1 MIHLP
6 PLISDLGFILVI
18 GALVTLL
25 FKKLRQPLVLGYLIA
40 GFLVSPHVPW
50 LPTVQDKESISV
62 WAEIGVIFLLFSLG
76 LEFSFKK
83 LVKVGGSAGFTAVF
97 EVFFMVGLGYMVGR
111 IIGWNSIDSL
121 FMGGILSVSS
131 TTIIVRAFQELG
143 MKGSKFVEL
152 VFGILVV
159 EDVVAVLLLVLLPS
173 LVSNEGF
180 SVTSLLGVTTRMVFL
195 ILLWFILGIFLLPAF
210 LRKIR
215 DLLDEE
221 TTLVVAIGLCLIM
234 VIIATTAGFSPALG
248 AFVMGSLL
256 AETPEGHHIEKLFNP
271 VKNLFAAIF
280 FVSVGMMIDSK
291 VIIENWRLVALFTL
305 VTIVGKFISTYVG
318 ALMSGQSRKTSMQ
331 AGLSL
336 AQIGE
341 FSFIIASLGVTL
353 KVTSDFLY
361 PLAVAA
367 SAVTTF
373 TTPYMIKSSEAAYK
387 LSDKYFPERLKTL
400 LDNYYASVKK
410 QSGQGIGGLILSHY
424 GVKILLN
431 AVVILAII
439 FSVKRFVLVQM
450 EDHFSSSPFA
460 GAFTFL
466 ICLMV
471 SGPFFWGLV
480 QGRPANANNEERSRL
495 KALLPGIT
503 LGRVILAVLLLSVMV
518 AQFISLPIASG
529 ALAFIIVVGAFLTA
543 RYGEKLYAFFE
554 KRFVGNL
561 TENEVQEQVPSHQF
575 DPQLLP
581 WNASVEIFDLGVEST
596 GLIGRSL
603 RELSFKEKWGVT
615 IASVLRGDRQIFAPA
630 GDFVLW
636 PYDRVVCFGSEDELK
651 ELHKKIAKDQQEHRW
666 SQAVPGKYR
675 LSSFE
680 IMPDDNYDG
689 KSIRD
694 SRLREDRKVLVVG
707 VERGKEKILGPSS
720 AFHLLSG
727 DLVWVVSE

>member
-6 PLISDLGFILVI
+6 SLISDLGFILLI

-25 FKKLRQPLVLGYLIA
+25 FKKLKQPLVLGYLIA

-62 WAEIGVIFLLFSLG
+62 WSEIGVIFLLFSLG

-97 EVFFMVGLGYMVGR
+97 EVLFMVGLGYLVGR
-111 IIGWNSIDSL
+111 LIGWNSIDSL

-173 LVSNEGF
+173 LVSSEGF

-221 TTLVVAIGLCLIM
+221 TTLVVAIGLCLVM
-234 VIIATTAGFSPALG
+234 VIIATSAGFSPALG

-271 VKNLFAAIF
+271 IKNLFAAIF
-280 FVSVGMMIDSK
+280 FVSVGMMIDPK
-291 VIIENWRLVALFTL
+291 VIVDHWGLVALFTA
-305 VTIVGKFISTYVG
+305 VTIFGKFISTYLG
-318 ALMSGQSRKTSMQ
+318 ALISGQSRKTSVQ
-331 AGLSL
+331 AGMSL

-373 TTPYMIKSSEAAYK
+373 TTPYMIKSSDVVYRWSE
-387 LSDKYFPERLKTL
+387 KYVPERIRMV
-400 LDNYYASVKK
+400 LDSYNSSVKK
-410 QSGQGIGGLILSHY
+410 QSGQGVGGLVLSHY

-431 AVVILAII
+431 AVIIVAVI
-439 FSVKRFVLVQM
+439 FSVKKFVLVKM
-450 EDHFSSSPFA
+450 EDHFSSSPYA
-460 GAFTFL
+460 GAVAFL
-466 ICLMV
+466 VCLLL
-471 SGPFFWGLV
+471 SIPFFWGLV
-480 QGRPANANNEERSRL
+480 QGRPDNARPEELHRL
-495 KALLPGIT
+495 KGLLPGIT

-518 AQFISLPIASG
+518 GQFISLPIASG
-529 ALAFIIVVGAFLTA
+529 VLAFMVVVAVLLTV
-543 RYGEKLYAFFE
+543 RYGEALYAFFE
-554 KRFVGNL
+554 KRFLSNL
-561 TENEVQEQVPSHQF
+561 TEKEKAELKPQDF

-581 WNASVEIFDLGVEST
+581 WNASVEIFDLGVET
-596 GLIGRSL
+596 EGLIGKSL
-603 RELSFKEKWGVT
+603 RELSFKENWGVT
-615 IASVLRGDRQIFAPA
+615 IASVIRGDRQTFAPG

-636 PYDRVVCFGSEDELK
+636 PYDRIVCFGSEEELK
-651 ELHKKIAKDQQEHRW
+651 ELHKKIVKDQQENRW
-666 SQAVPGKYR
+666 TRGVPGKYS

-680 IMPDDNYDG
+680 VFPEHLFDG
-689 KSIRD
+689 KSIAE
-694 SRLREDRKVLVVG
+694 SRLREERNVLVVG
-707 VERGKEKILGPSS
+707 VERGAEKILGPSS
-720 AFHLLSG
+720 SFVLRRG